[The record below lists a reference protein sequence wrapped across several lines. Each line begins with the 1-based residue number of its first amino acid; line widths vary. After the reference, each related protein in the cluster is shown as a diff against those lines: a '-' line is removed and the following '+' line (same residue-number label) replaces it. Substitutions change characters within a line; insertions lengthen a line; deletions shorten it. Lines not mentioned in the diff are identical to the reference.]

1 MKKGNSK
8 SGQVILEYI
17 LLLSMVTF
25 SSIALL
31 GFVKKIMKSQVSALS
46 SKFTENK
53 DLGNNEEIKKAYEE
67 LFGEN
72 D

>member
-1 MKKGNSK
+1 LKKVNGK

-17 LLLSMVTF
+17 LLLSLITF

-31 GFVKKIMKSQVSALS
+31 GFVKKIMKNQVSVLA

-53 DLGNNEEIKKAYEE
+53 ELGSNEEIKSAYEE
-67 LFGEN
+67 LFGGN

>member
-1 MKKGNSK
+1 MKKVNGK

-17 LLLSMVTF
+17 LLLSLITF

-31 GFVKKIMKSQVSALS
+31 GFVKKIMKNQVSVLA

-53 DLGNNEEIKKAYEE
+53 ELGSNEEIKSAYEE
-67 LFGEN
+67 LFGGN